1 MLGSLPL
8 KYSLM
13 SSRTSW
19 ILGMP
24 PTSTISSMSPLLSP
38 ASAWLL
44 HRHHRLPEQVA
55 VELLEARPGERLREV
70 DAVEECLDLDAHLVL
85 AAHHA
90 LALAAQ
96 LPQRAAVAGDVT
108 AVLALDQP
116 DEVVHDA
123 LVEVLASEV
132 GVAVGGEHLEDTIV
146 DVFK

>member
-13 SSRTSW
+13 SSRTLW

-38 ASAWLL
+38 
-44 HRHHRLPEQVA
+44 QVA